1 MPSIITRYIL
11 RELVGWFAVVLVLLT
26 LLLVLVGVAQEA
38 VRMNL
43 GLGPT
48 LRLIPFVLPT
58 SLAFS
63 VPGTILFTVCLVYGR
78 MSADNEVV
86 ATKALGVSPMVLIWP
101 ALFLAFG
108 LSLVGV
114 WLNDLAFSWGVVGV
128 QRVVVQSVE
137 EIAYGMLRTQKSY
150 ANQRFSIV
158 VKDVEDR
165 RLIRPFMI
173 FQATNDMPA
182 LTISAAEAELQ
193 SDLAKNTMT
202 LILIDSEIKMG
213 ENVRSVIPGREVRE
227 FPLEFLSA
235 RDSKSG
241 SPAQMPLREIPGEI
255 DAQRERIRA
264 LEQSLA
270 AESAIALV
278 TGELED
284 LSEASWKH
292 RRKQLA
298 DAHSRLHRLRTEP
311 WRRWAAGFSSLCFV
325 LVGVP
330 LAIQMRRSDFMSTF
344 GYVFI
349 PILLI
354 YYPFFMGS
362 LDRAKSG
369 DFPPYTVWIAN
380 LILVGIGLWLMR
392 RVVRY

>member
-1 MPSIITRYIL
+1 MITRYIL

-26 LLLVLVGVAQEA
+26 LLLVLIGVAQEA

-48 LRLIPFVLPT
+48 LRLIPYVLPT

-86 ATKALGVSPMVLIWP
+86 ATKALGISPLVLVWP
-101 ALFLAFG
+101 ALLLAFG

-114 WLNDLAFSWGVVGV
+114 WLNDLAFSWGAVGV
-128 QRVVVQSVE
+128 QRVIVQSVE
-137 EIAYGMLRTQKSY
+137 EIAYGMLRTSGSY
-150 ANQRFSIV
+150 ANQRFAIV
-158 VKDVEDR
+158 VKDVQGR
-165 RLIRPFMI
+165 RLIRPTMNFHP
-173 FQATNDMPA
+173 TGDMPA
-182 LTISAAEAELQ
+182 LMITAAEAELQ
-193 SDLAKNTMT
+193 SDLARNTMT
-202 LILIDSEIKMG
+202 LILIDCEVEAGGKLQG
-213 ENVRSVIPGREVRE
+213 FFPGRTIRE
-227 FPLEFLSA
+227 IPLEFLSN
-235 RDSKSG
+235 RDSRQG
-241 SPAQMPLREIPGEI
+241 SPAQLPLREIPDEI
-255 DAQRERIRA
+255 AEQQQRIQT

-270 AESAIALV
+270 AESALALV
-278 TGELED
+278 TGEFDELAE
-284 LSEASWKH
+284 SSWKH
-292 RRKQLA
+292 RRRQLA
-298 DAHSRLHRLRTEP
+298 EAESRLHRLRTEP

-330 LAIQMRRSDFMSTF
+330 LAIQLRRSDFMSTF

-369 DFPPYTVWIAN
+369 SLPPYTVWIAN
-380 LILVGIGLWLMR
+380 LVLVAIGLWLLR